1 MGKIWKPKKSA
12 AQKDVAEAGAEYR
25 WEQDLEVA
33 RADTVV
39 NDFAVMKLRNGEGH
53 VEKNLQITA
62 SERSSKRGGKRGEGV
77 GRGEGGGGRGEGGE
91 EMCT

>member
-1 MGKIWKPKKSA
+1 MGKIWKPKKLA

-25 WEQDLEVA
+25 WGQDLEVA

-53 VEKNLQITA
+53 VEKNLNCVRTEQ
-62 SERSSKRGGKRGEGV
+62 EKG
-77 GRGEGGGGRGEGGE
+77 GEGGGGRGWEGGRGEGGE